1 LKKGSWAMKNWNL
14 TNAQFLILNSHP
26 KETARILAAAIRIGI
41 RNWELNIGQIR
52 AVNLDEPEQTT
63 CGTFA

>member
-1 LKKGSWAMKNWNL
+1 MKNWNL
-14 TNAQFLILNSHP
+14 TNAQFRILSSHP
-26 KETARILAAAIRIGI
+26 KETAPILAAAIPRIEI
-41 RNWELNIGQIR
+41 RNWELNIGQIL